1 MTSIVLYC
9 RPGFEKECGAEIQ
22 EKASWNEIY
31 GYLELK
37 KNEGLVFFH
46 LHESEQ
52 ADVLMSKVPLK
63 RLVFARQWFATL
75 TDIIEL
81 PDYNRVEAIVE
92 ALGNDWQYEELRME
106 TADTND
112 GKALSKF
119 CRKLSVPLRQ
129 GLRKVD
135 VLTKHNPKDK
145 KSKENDPQ
153 DNSSQDNK
161 SNNSNVKDQSGS
173 ILHALFLSGQEVIL
187 GFSYVRNSS
196 EHVMGIPRL
205 KFPSLSPSRST
216 LKLDE
221 AFLYFIPKEEWSTR
235 LTSGMNAV
243 DLGSA
248 PGGWTYQL
256 VRRGMMVTAIDNGP
270 MAESLMETGQ
280 VKHKMMD
287 GFKYVP
293 MKQNVHWLVCDMI
306 EKPQRVAKL
315 MSEWLLNGYC
325 KEAMFN
331 LKLPMKGRYQ
341 QVSNDIQMMK
351 DAFAKQ
357 NVKYELY
364 AKHLY
369 FDREEITVHARLLSP
384 VPKKD

>member
-22 EKASWNEIY
+22 EKASWNEMY

-37 KNEGLVFFH
+37 KNQGVVFFH
-46 LHESEQ
+46 LHDPAHGE
-52 ADVLMSKVPLK
+52 ALINKLPLK
-63 RLVFARQWFATL
+63 RLIFTRQWFVTL
-75 TDIIEL
+75 TDKINL
-81 PDYNRVEAIVE
+81 PEYNRVEAIVE
-92 ALGNDWQYEELRME
+92 ALGSEWQYNDLRME
-106 TADTND
+106 TPDTND

-119 CRKLSVPLRQ
+119 CRKLAVPLRQ
-129 GLRKVD
+129 GLRKAN
-135 VLTKHNPKDK
+135 VLTG
-145 KSKENDPQ
+145 KS
-153 DNSSQDNK
+153 NSSNAEQD
-161 SNNSNVKDQSGS
+161 GS
-173 ILHALFLSGQEVIL
+173 VLHALFLSGQEVIL
-187 GFSYVRNSS
+187 GFSLARNSS
-196 EHVMGIPRL
+196 PHVMGIPRL
-205 KFPSLSPSRST
+205 KFPSQAPSRST

-221 AFLYFIPKEEWSTR
+221 AFLYFIPRNEWDTR

-293 MKQNVHWLVCDMI
+293 VKQNVYWLVCDMI

-341 QVSNDIQMMK
+341 QVTEDLQTIK
-351 DAFAKQ
+351 DAFSEHK
-357 NVKYELY
+357 VKYELY

-369 FDREEITVHARLLSP
+369 YDREEVTVHARLI
-384 VPKKD
+384 

>member
-1 MTSIVLYC
+1 MTSIILYC

-22 EKASWNEIY
+22 EKAAWNEMY

-37 KNEGLVFFH
+37 KSQGIVLFH
-46 LHESEQ
+46 LHVPEHGE
-52 ADVLMSKVPLK
+52 ALIKKLPLK
-63 RLVFARQWFATL
+63 RLIFTRQWFVTL
-75 TDIIEL
+75 TEKIDL
-81 PDYNRVEAIVE
+81 PEYNRVEAIVE
-92 ALGNDWQYEELRME
+92 ALGDEWQYDDLRME
-106 TADTND
+106 TPDTND

-119 CRKLSVPLRQ
+119 CRKLAVPLRQ
-129 GLRKVD
+129 GLRKAK
-135 VLTKHNPKDK
+135 VLTGK
-145 KSKENDPQ
+145 
-153 DNSSQDNK
+153 
-161 SNNSNVKDQSGS
+161 NVDFDVEQGGS
-173 ILHALFLSGQEVIL
+173 VLHALFLSGKEVIL
-187 GFSYVRNSS
+187 GFSLAQNSS
-196 EHVMGIPRL
+196 PHVMGIPRL
-205 KFPSLSPSRST
+205 KFPSLAPSRST

-221 AFLYFIPKEEWSTR
+221 AFLYFIPRNEWDSR

-293 MKQNVHWLVCDMI
+293 MKQNVYWLVCDMI

-341 QVSNDIQMMK
+341 QVTEDLQSIK
-351 DAFAKQ
+351 DAFSEHK
-357 NVKYELY
+357 VKYELY

-369 FDREEITVHARLLSP
+369 YDREEVTVHARLI
-384 VPKKD
+384 

>member
-22 EKASWNEIY
+22 EKSGWNEIY

-37 KNEGLVFFH
+37 KNQGLVFFH
-46 LHESEQ
+46 LHDPAHGE
-52 ADVLMSKVPLK
+52 ALIKKLPLK
-63 RLVFARQWFATL
+63 RLIFTRQWFVTL
-75 TDIIEL
+75 TGKIEL

-92 ALGNDWQYEELRME
+92 ALGNDWQYDDLRME
-106 TADTND
+106 TPDTND
-112 GKALSKF
+112 GKSLSKF
-119 CRKLSVPLRQ
+119 CRKLAVPLRQ
-129 GLRKVD
+129 GLRKAKL
-135 VLTKHNPKDK
+135 LTDK
-145 KSKENDPQ
+145 GNTFDAKQ
-153 DNSSQDNK
+153 GGA
-161 SNNSNVKDQSGS
+161 V
-173 ILHALFLSGQEVIL
+173 LHALFLSGQEVIL
-187 GFSYVRNSS
+187 GFSLAQNSS
-196 EHVMGIPRL
+196 PHVMGIPRL
-205 KFPSLSPSRST
+205 KFPSLAPSRST

-221 AFLYFIPKEEWSTR
+221 AFLYFIPRDEWDSR

-256 VRRGMMVTAIDNGP
+256 VRRGMMVTAIDNGA

-293 MKQNVHWLVCDMI
+293 MKQNVYWLVCDMI

-341 QVSNDIQMMK
+341 QVTDDLQTIK
-351 DAFAKQ
+351 DAFNEHK
-357 NVKYELY
+357 VKYELY

-369 FDREEITVHARLLSP
+369 YDREEITVHARLL
-384 VPKKD
+384 

>member
-22 EKASWNEIY
+22 EKAAWNEMY

-37 KNEGLVFFH
+37 KNQGLVLFH
-46 LHESEQ
+46 LQ
-52 ADVLMSKVPLK
+52 NAADGEALIKILPLK
-63 RLVFARQWFATL
+63 RLIFTRQWFVTL
-75 TDIIEL
+75 TDKIDL

-92 ALGNDWQYEELRME
+92 ALGSEWKYDHLRME
-106 TADTND
+106 MPDTND
-112 GKALSKF
+112 GKSLSKF

-129 GLRKVD
+129 GLRKANR
-135 VLTKHNPKDK
+135 LTEKKD
-145 KSKENDPQ
+145 SFNADQ
-153 DNSSQDNK
+153 DGT
-161 SNNSNVKDQSGS
+161 V
-173 ILHALFLSGQEVIL
+173 LHALFLSGQEVIL
-187 GFSYVRNSS
+187 GFSLARNSS
-196 EHVMGIPRL
+196 PHVMGIPRL
-205 KFPSLSPSRST
+205 KFPSQSPSRST

-221 AFLYFIPKEEWSTR
+221 AFLYFIPRQEWNTR

-293 MKQNVHWLVCDMI
+293 MKQNVYWLVCDMI

-325 KEAMFN
+325 KEAIFN
-331 LKLPMKGRYQ
+331 LKLPMKGRYS
-341 QVSNDIQMMK
+341 QVTNDLQTIK
-351 DAFAKQ
+351 DAFNEH

-369 FDREEITVHARLLSP
+369 FDREEITVHARLM
-384 VPKKD
+384 

>member
-1 MTSIVLYC
+1 MTSIVLFC

-22 EKASWNEIY
+22 EKAAWNEMY

-37 KNEGLVFFH
+37 KNQGIVFFH
-46 LHESEQ
+46 LHKSE
-52 ADVLMSKVPLK
+52 DGETLMGKLPLK
-63 RLVFARQWFATL
+63 RLIFARQWFVTL

-81 PDYNRVEAIVE
+81 PDYNRVEAITE
-92 ALGNDWQYEELRME
+92 ALGNEWQYADLRME
-106 TADTND
+106 MPDTND
-112 GKALSKF
+112 GKSLAKF
-119 CRKLSVPLRQ
+119 CRKLAVPLRQ
-129 GLRKVD
+129 GLRKAK
-135 VLTKHNPKDK
+135 VLTEKNDKDGA
-145 KSKENDPQ
+145 N
-153 DNSSQDNK
+153 
-161 SNNSNVKDQSGS
+161 
-173 ILHALFLSGQEVIL
+173 LHALFLSGQEVIL
-187 GFSYVRNSS
+187 GFSLAHNSS

-205 KFPSLSPSRST
+205 KFPSQAPSRST

-221 AFLYFIPKEEWSTR
+221 AFLYFIPKNEWDSR
-235 LTSGMNAV
+235 LCSGLNAV

-293 MKQNVHWLVCDMI
+293 MKQNVYWLVCDMI

-315 MSEWLLNGYC
+315 MSEWLLNSYC

-341 QVSNDIQMMK
+341 QVTEDLQSIKN
-351 DAFAKQ
+351 AFSEA

-369 FDREEITVHARLLSP
+369 YDREEVTVHARLLSSP
-384 VPKKD
+384 AQKK

>member
-1 MTSIVLYC
+1 MTAIVLYC

-22 EKASWNEIY
+22 EKASWNEMY

-37 KNEGLVFFH
+37 KNQGLVFFH
-46 LHESEQ
+46 LHVPEHGE
-52 ADVLMSKVPLK
+52 ALIKKLPLK
-63 RLVFARQWFATL
+63 RLIFTRQWFVTL
-75 TDIIEL
+75 TEKIEL

-92 ALGNDWQYEELRME
+92 SLGSEWQYDDLRME
-106 TADTND
+106 MPDTND
-112 GKALSKF
+112 GKELSKF
-119 CRKLSVPLRQ
+119 CRKLAVPLRQ
-129 GLRKVD
+129 GLRKANI
-135 VLTKHNPKDK
+135 LTDK
-145 KSKENDPQ
+145 KVEFDAEQ
-153 DNSSQDNK
+153 GGA
-161 SNNSNVKDQSGS
+161 V
-173 ILHALFLSGQEVIL
+173 LHALFLSGQEVIL
-187 GFSYVRNSS
+187 GFSLGHNSS
-196 EHVMGIPRL
+196 PPVLGIPRL
-205 KFPSLSPSRST
+205 KFPSLAPSRST

-221 AFLYFIPKEEWSTR
+221 AFLYFIPRDEWEHR

-293 MKQNVHWLVCDMI
+293 MKQNVYWLVCDMI

-315 MSEWLLNGYC
+315 MSEWLLNGHC

-341 QVSNDIQMMK
+341 QVTEDLQSIK
-351 DAFAKQ
+351 DAFSEHK
-357 NVKYELY
+357 VKYELY

-369 FDREEITVHARLLSP
+369 YDREEVTVHARLLSP
-384 VPKKD
+384 IPQDKK

>member
-9 RPGFEKECGAEIQ
+9 RPGFEKECGAEIE
-22 EKASWNEIY
+22 EKASWNEMY

-37 KNEGLVFFH
+37 KNQGVVFFH
-46 LHESEQ
+46 LHDPAHGE
-52 ADVLMSKVPLK
+52 ALIKALPLK
-63 RLVFARQWFATL
+63 RLIFTRQWFVTL
-75 TDIIEL
+75 TKKIDL
-81 PDYNRVEAIVE
+81 PDYNRVEAIIE
-92 ALGNDWQYEELRME
+92 ALGNEWQYDDLRME
-106 TADTND
+106 TPDTND
-112 GKALSKF
+112 GKSLSKF
-119 CRKLSVPLRQ
+119 CRKLAVPLRQ
-129 GLRKVD
+129 GLRKAK
-135 VLTKHNPKDK
+135 VLTGKGDSFNP
-145 KSKENDPQ
+145 EQ
-153 DNSSQDNK
+153 D
-161 SNNSNVKDQSGS
+161 GS
-173 ILHALFLSGQEVIL
+173 VLHALFLSGQEVIL
-187 GFSYVRNSS
+187 GFSLARNSS
-196 EHVMGIPRL
+196 PYVMGIPRL
-205 KFPSLSPSRST
+205 KFPSQAPSRST

-221 AFLYFIPKEEWSTR
+221 AFLYFIPRDEWDTR

-341 QVSNDIQMMK
+341 QVTNDLQTIK
-351 DAFAKQ
+351 DLFNEN

-369 FDREEITVHARLLSP
+369 YDREEITVHARLI
-384 VPKKD
+384 

>member
-1 MTSIVLYC
+1 MTSIVLFC

-22 EKASWNEIY
+22 EKAAWNEMY

-37 KNEGLVFFH
+37 KNQGIVFFH
-46 LHESEQ
+46 LHNGEDGET
-52 ADVLMSKVPLK
+52 LMGKLPLK
-63 RLVFARQWFATL
+63 RLIFARQWFVTL
-75 TDIIEL
+75 TDTIEL
-81 PDYNRVEAIVE
+81 PDYNRVEAIIE
-92 ALGNDWQYEELRME
+92 ALGTDWQYADLRME
-106 TADTND
+106 MPDTND
-112 GKALSKF
+112 GKSLAKF
-119 CRKLSVPLRQ
+119 CRKLAVPLRQ
-129 GLRKVD
+129 GLRKAKL
-135 VLTKHNPKDK
+135 LTQK
-145 KSKENDPQ
+145 NDN
-153 DNSSQDNK
+153 DGAN
-161 SNNSNVKDQSGS
+161 
-173 ILHALFLSGQEVIL
+173 LHALFLSGQDVIL
-187 GFSYVRNSS
+187 GFSLAHNSS

-205 KFPSLSPSRST
+205 KFPSQAPSRST

-221 AFLYFIPKEEWSTR
+221 AFLYFIPKDEWDSR
-235 LTSGMNAV
+235 LCSGLNAV

-287 GFKYVP
+287 GFKYTP
-293 MKQNVHWLVCDMI
+293 MKQNVYWLVCDMI

-331 LKLPMKGRYQ
+331 LKLPMKGRFQ
-341 QVSNDIQMMK
+341 QVTDDLQTLKN
-351 DAFAKQ
+351 AFSEA
-357 NVKYELY
+357 NVRYELY

-369 FDREEITVHARLLSP
+369 YDREEVTVHARLLSP
-384 VPKKD
+384 APQKK

>member
-1 MTSIVLYC
+1 MASIVLYC

-22 EKASWNEIY
+22 EKAAWNEVY

-46 LHESEQ
+46 LNNAEEG
-52 ADVLMSKVPLK
+52 DTLINKMPLR
-63 RLVFARQWFATL
+63 RLIFARQWFLTL
-75 TDIIEL
+75 TDKIDL
-81 PDYNRVEAIVE
+81 PDYNRVEAIIE
-92 ALGNDWQYEELRME
+92 ALGTEWQYADLRME

-119 CRKLSVPLRQ
+119 CRKLAVPLRQ
-129 GLRKVD
+129 ALRKSGL
-135 VLTKHNPKDK
+135 LTEKGD
-145 KSKENDPQ
+145 ND
-153 DNSSQDNK
+153 
-161 SNNSNVKDQSGS
+161 GA
-173 ILHALFLSGQEVIL
+173 ILHALFLSGSEVIL
-187 GFSYVRNSS
+187 GYSISS
-196 EHVMGIPRL
+196 NTSPHVMGIPRL
-205 KFPSLSPSRST
+205 KFPNAAPSRST

-221 AFLYFIPKEEWSTR
+221 AFLYFIPKEEWDER

-243 DLGSA
+243 DLGAA

-256 VRRGMMVTAIDNGP
+256 VRRGMMVTSIDNGA

-280 VKHKMMD
+280 VKHRMMD
-287 GFKYVP
+287 GFKYIP
-293 MKQNVHWLVCDMI
+293 SKQNNYWLVCDMI

-315 MSEWLLNGYC
+315 MAEWLLRGYC

-341 QVSNDIQMMK
+341 QVNDDLQTIK
-351 DAFAKQ
+351 DIFSEFG
-357 NVKYELY
+357 VKYEMY

-369 FDREEITVHARLLSP
+369 YDREEVTVHARILSP
-384 VPKKD
+384 LPALD

>member
-1 MTSIVLYC
+1 MTSIVLFC

-22 EKASWNEIY
+22 EKATWNEMY

-46 LHESEQ
+46 LHDGSHGE
-52 ADVLMSKVPLK
+52 DLMKKMPLK
-63 RLVFARQWFATL
+63 RLIFARQWFISL
-75 TDIIEL
+75 TETIEL
-81 PDYNRVEAIVE
+81 PDYNRVEAIVD
-92 ALGNDWQYEELRME
+92 ALDSERQYDELRME

-119 CRKLSVPLRQ
+119 CRKLAVPLRQ
-129 GLRKVD
+129 GLRKVKL
-135 VLTKHNPKDK
+135 LTDK
-145 KSKENDPQ
+145 KTSNDTQ
-153 DNSSQDNK
+153 Q
-161 SNNSNVKDQSGS
+161 QGT
-173 ILHALFLSGQEVIL
+173 ILHALFLSGQQVIL
-187 GFSYVRNSS
+187 GYSLAQNSS
-196 EHVMGIPRL
+196 KHVMGIPRL
-205 KFPSLSPSRST
+205 KFPSQAPSRST

-221 AFLYFIPKEEWSTR
+221 AFLHFIPKDEWPQR

-270 MAESLMETGQ
+270 MAESLMESGQ

-293 MKQNVHWLVCDMI
+293 MKQNVYWLVCDMI

-325 KEAMFN
+325 KEAIFN

-341 QVSNDIQMMK
+341 QVTDDLQSMK
-351 DAFAKQ
+351 DAFSEHK
-357 NVKYELY
+357 VKYELY

-369 FDREEITVHARLLSP
+369 YDREEITVHARLLSP
-384 VPKKD
+384 LPQNKH

>member
-1 MTSIVLYC
+1 
-9 RPGFEKECGAEIQ
+9 
-22 EKASWNEIY
+22 
-31 GYLELK
+31 
-37 KNEGLVFFH
+37 
-46 LHESEQ
+46 
-52 ADVLMSKVPLK
+52 
-63 RLVFARQWFATL
+63 
-75 TDIIEL
+75 
-81 PDYNRVEAIVE
+81 
-92 ALGNDWQYEELRME
+92 ME
-106 TADTND
+106 TPDTND
-112 GKALSKF
+112 GKTLSKF
-119 CRKLSVPLRQ
+119 CRKLAVPLRQ
-129 GLRKVD
+129 GLRKAKI
-135 VLTKHNPKDK
+135 LT
-145 KSKENDPQ
+145 SKGTDFNA
-153 DNSSQDNK
+153 
-161 SNNSNVKDQSGS
+161 DQGGS

-187 GFSYVRNSS
+187 GFSLAQNSS
-196 EHVMGIPRL
+196 PHVMGIPRL
-205 KFPSLSPSRST
+205 KFPSLAPSRST

-221 AFLYFIPKEEWSTR
+221 AFLYFIPRDEWDSR

-256 VRRGMMVTAIDNGP
+256 VRRGMMVTAIDNGA

-293 MKQNVHWLVCDMI
+293 MKQNVYWLVCDMI

-341 QVSNDIQMMK
+341 QVTEDLQSIK
-351 DAFAKQ
+351 DAFSEHK
-357 NVKYELY
+357 VKYELY

-369 FDREEITVHARLLSP
+369 YDREEITVHARLI
-384 VPKKD
+384 

>member
-22 EKASWNEIY
+22 EKASWNEMY

-46 LHESEQ
+46 LHNSEDGPRLLQ
-52 ADVLMSKVPLK
+52 TLPLK
-63 RLVFARQWFATL
+63 RLIFARQWFLTV

-92 ALGNDWQYEELRME
+92 ALGTEYQFSDLRME
-106 TADTND
+106 MADTND

-119 CRKLSVPLRQ
+119 CRKLAVPLRQ

-135 VLTKHNPKDK
+135 VLTQKQDAAQHGQ
-145 KSKENDPQ
+145 NDA
-153 DNSSQDNK
+153 
-161 SNNSNVKDQSGS
+161 
-173 ILHALFLSGQEVIL
+173 ILHALFLSGQQVIL
-187 GFSYVRNSS
+187 GYSFVSNSS
-196 EHVMGIPRL
+196 KHVMGIPRL
-205 KFPSLSPSRST
+205 KFPNLAPSRST

-221 AFLYFIPKEEWSTR
+221 AFLYFIPKEEWGTR

-280 VKHKMMD
+280 VKHRMMD
-287 GFKYVP
+287 GFKYIP
-293 MKQNVHWLVCDMI
+293 MKNNVDWLVCDMI

-315 MSEWLLNGYC
+315 MAEWLLHGYC

-331 LKLPMKGRYQ
+331 LKLPMKGRFQ
-341 QVSNDIQMMK
+341 QVTNDLQMIK
-351 DAFAKQ
+351 DMFSKH

-369 FDREEITVHARLLSP
+369 YDREEITVHARLLSP
-384 VPKKD
+384 APFESREQ

>member
-22 EKASWNEIY
+22 EKAAWNEMY

-37 KNEGLVFFH
+37 KNQGLVFFH
-46 LHESEQ
+46 LQ
-52 ADVLMSKVPLK
+52 NPDDGKALIKKLPLK
-63 RLVFARQWFATL
+63 RLIFTRQWFVTL
-75 TDIIEL
+75 TDKIDL

-92 ALGNDWQYEELRME
+92 KLGGDWQYDDLRME
-106 TADTND
+106 TPDTND

-129 GLRKVD
+129 GLRKAN
-135 VLTKHNPKDK
+135 VLTGK
-145 KSKENDPQ
+145 NDSFNVDQ
-153 DNSSQDNK
+153 DGT
-161 SNNSNVKDQSGS
+161 V
-173 ILHALFLSGQEVIL
+173 LHALFLSGQEVIL
-187 GFSYVRNSS
+187 GFSLARNSS
-196 EHVMGIPRL
+196 PHVMGIPRL
-205 KFPSLSPSRST
+205 KFPSQSPSRST

-221 AFLYFIPKEEWSTR
+221 AFLYFIPRQEWDTR

-293 MKQNVHWLVCDMI
+293 IKQNVYWLVCDMI

-331 LKLPMKGRYQ
+331 LKLPMKGRYS
-341 QVSNDIQMMK
+341 QVTNDLQTIK
-351 DAFAKQ
+351 DAFGEHK
-357 NVKYELY
+357 VKYELY

-369 FDREEITVHARLLSP
+369 YDREEITVHARLI
-384 VPKKD
+384 

>member
-22 EKASWNEIY
+22 EKASWNEMY

-37 KNEGLVFFH
+37 KNQGLVFFH
-46 LHESEQ
+46 LHESEHGET
-52 ADVLMSKVPLK
+52 LMRKLPLK
-63 RLVFARQWFATL
+63 RLIFTRQWFITL
-75 TDIIEL
+75 TEKIDL
-81 PDYNRVEAIVE
+81 PDYNRVETIVE
-92 ALGNDWQYEELRME
+92 ALGSEWQYTDLRME
-106 TADTND
+106 TVDTND

-119 CRKLSVPLRQ
+119 CRKLAVPLRQ
-129 GLRKVD
+129 ALRKAK
-135 VLTKHNPKDK
+135 VLTEK
-145 KSKENDPQ
+145 KNASNKEE
-153 DNSSQDNK
+153 
-161 SNNSNVKDQSGS
+161 GA

-187 GFSYVRNSS
+187 GFSLSHNNSQ
-196 EHVMGIPRL
+196 HVMGIPRL
-205 KFPSLSPSRST
+205 KFPSQAPSRST

-221 AFLYFIPKEEWSTR
+221 AFLHFIPRDEWDER

-256 VRRGMMVTAIDNGP
+256 VRRGMMVTAIDNGL
-270 MAESLMETGQ
+270 MAESLMQTGQ

-287 GFKYVP
+287 GFKYTP
-293 MKQNVHWLVCDMI
+293 MKQNVYWLVCDMI

-341 QVSNDIQMMK
+341 QVTDDLQTIK
-351 DAFAKQ
+351 DAFSQHK
-357 NVKYELY
+357 VKYELY

-369 FDREEITVHARLLSP
+369 YDREEITVHARLLSP
-384 VPKKD
+384 IPKRD

>member
-1 MTSIVLYC
+1 MTAIVLYC

-22 EKASWNEIY
+22 EKAAWNEMY

-37 KNEGLVFFH
+37 KNQGLVFFH
-46 LHESEQ
+46 LHEPEHGE
-52 ADVLMSKVPLK
+52 ALINKLPLK
-63 RLVFARQWFATL
+63 RLIFTRQWFVTL
-75 TDIIEL
+75 TDKIDL
-81 PDYNRVEAIVE
+81 PEYNRVEAIVE
-92 ALGNDWQYEELRME
+92 SLGNEWQYDDLRME
-106 TADTND
+106 TLDTND

-119 CRKLSVPLRQ
+119 CRKLAVPLRQ
-129 GLRKVD
+129 GLRKAN
-135 VLTKHNPKDK
+135 VLTGK
-145 KSKENDPQ
+145 KESFDAEKG
-153 DNSSQDNK
+153 
-161 SNNSNVKDQSGS
+161 GS

-187 GFSYVRNSS
+187 GFSSASNSS
-196 EHVMGIPRL
+196 PYVMGIHRL
-205 KFPSLSPSRST
+205 KFPSLAPSRST

-221 AFLYFIPKEEWSTR
+221 AFLYFVPRDEWDTR

-293 MKQNVHWLVCDMI
+293 MKQNVYWLVCDMI

-315 MSEWLLNGYC
+315 MAEWLLNGYC

-341 QVSNDIQMMK
+341 QVNEDLQTIK
-351 DAFAKQ
+351 DAFGEH

-369 FDREEITVHARLLSP
+369 YDREEVTVHARLL
-384 VPKKD
+384 

>member
-22 EKASWNEIY
+22 EKAAWNEMY

-46 LHESEQ
+46 LHESEHGE
-52 ADVLMSKVPLK
+52 ALMQNLPLK
-63 RLVFARQWFATL
+63 RLIFARQWFVTV
-75 TDIIEL
+75 TDRIDL

-92 ALGNDWQYEELRME
+92 ALGNEYQYTDLRME
-106 TADTND
+106 MLDTND

-119 CRKLSVPLRQ
+119 CRKLAVPLRQ
-129 GLRKVD
+129 GLRKVN
-135 VLTKHNPKDK
+135 VLTNKQAA
-145 KSKENDPQ
+145 SIEAQ
-153 DNSSQDNK
+153 D
-161 SNNSNVKDQSGS
+161 GA
-173 ILHALFLSGQEVIL
+173 ILHALFLTGQQVIL
-187 GFSYVRNSS
+187 GFSLAGNSS
-196 EHVMGIPRL
+196 KHVMGIPRL
-205 KFPSLSPSRST
+205 KFPSQSPSRST

-221 AFLYFIPKEEWSTR
+221 AFLHFIPKEERDKR

-280 VKHKMMD
+280 VKHRMMD

-293 MKQNVHWLVCDMI
+293 TKNNVDWLVCDMI

-315 MSEWLLNGYC
+315 MAQWLLHGYC

-341 QVSNDIQMMK
+341 QVAKDLQMIK
-351 DAFAKQ
+351 DMFNEHK
-357 NVKYELY
+357 VTYEMY

-369 FDREEITVHARLLSP
+369 YDREEITVHARLLSTP
-384 VPKKD
+384 PQLD

>member
-22 EKASWNEIY
+22 EKAAWNEMY

-37 KNEGLVFFH
+37 KNQGLVFFH
-46 LHESEQ
+46 LQNSDDGE
-52 ADVLMSKVPLK
+52 ALIKKLPLK
-63 RLVFARQWFATL
+63 RLIFTRQWFVTL
-75 TDIIEL
+75 TEKIDL
-81 PDYNRVEAIVE
+81 PDYNRVEAIIE
-92 ALGNDWQYEELRME
+92 ELGSEWQYDDLRME
-106 TADTND
+106 TPDTND

-119 CRKLSVPLRQ
+119 CRKLAVPLRQ
-129 GLRKVD
+129 GLRKAN
-135 VLTKHNPKDK
+135 VLTSK
-145 KSKENDPQ
+145 KEAFNAEQ
-153 DNSSQDNK
+153 DGT
-161 SNNSNVKDQSGS
+161 V
-173 ILHALFLSGQEVIL
+173 LHALFLNGQEVIL
-187 GFSYVRNSS
+187 GFSLARNSS
-196 EHVMGIPRL
+196 PHVMGIPRL
-205 KFPSLSPSRST
+205 KFPSQSPSRST

-221 AFLYFIPKEEWSTR
+221 AFLHFIPRQEWDTR

-270 MAESLMETGQ
+270 MAESLMDTGQ

-293 MKQNVHWLVCDMI
+293 MKQNVYWLVCDMI

-341 QVSNDIQMMK
+341 QVNNDLQTIK
-351 DAFAKQ
+351 DAFGEHK
-357 NVKYELY
+357 VKYELY

-369 FDREEITVHARLLSP
+369 YDREEVTVHARLI
-384 VPKKD
+384 

>member
-22 EKASWNEIY
+22 EKASWNEMY
-31 GYLELK
+31 GYLELV
-37 KNEGLVFFH
+37 KNQGIVYFH
-46 LHESEQ
+46 LNKSEHGE
-52 ADVLMSKVPLK
+52 ALMAKLPLK
-63 RLVFARQWFATL
+63 RLIFTRQWFVTL
-75 TDIIEL
+75 TDKIAL
-81 PDYNRVEAIVE
+81 PDYNRVEAITE
-92 ALGNDWQYEELRME
+92 SLGKEWQYADLRME
-106 TADTND
+106 MPDTNE
-112 GKALSKF
+112 GKELSKF
-119 CRKLSVPLRQ
+119 CRKLAVPLRQ
-129 GLRKVD
+129 GLRKQKILSEKGD
-135 VLTKHNPKDK
+135 KD
-145 KSKENDPQ
+145 
-153 DNSSQDNK
+153 
-161 SNNSNVKDQSGS
+161 GA

-187 GFSYVRNSS
+187 GFSLHENNSP
-196 EHVMGIPRL
+196 HVMGIPRL
-205 KFPSLSPSRST
+205 KFPHQSPSRST

-221 AFLYFIPKEEWSTR
+221 AFLFFIPKNDWEHR

-270 MAESLMETGQ
+270 MAESLMQTGQ

-287 GFKYVP
+287 GFKYIP

-306 EKPQRVAKL
+306 EKPTRVAKL
-315 MSEWLLNGYC
+315 MAKWLVNGYC

-341 QVSNDIQMMK
+341 QVNDDLQIMK
-351 DAFAKQ
+351 DMFNEY
-357 NVKYELY
+357 NVKYELF

-369 FDREEITVHARLLSP
+369 YDREEVTVHARLLSP
-384 VPKKD
+384 LPPKE

>member
-9 RPGFEKECGAEIQ
+9 RPGFEKECGTEIQ
-22 EKASWNEIY
+22 EKAAWNEMY

-37 KNEGLVFFH
+37 KNQGLVFFH
-46 LHESEQ
+46 LHESEHGE
-52 ADVLMSKVPLK
+52 ALIKKLPLK
-63 RLVFARQWFATL
+63 RLIFTRQWFVTL
-75 TDIIEL
+75 TEKIEL

-92 ALGNDWQYEELRME
+92 ALGSEWQYDDLRME
-106 TADTND
+106 TPDTND

-119 CRKLSVPLRQ
+119 CRKLAVPLRQ
-129 GLRKVD
+129 GLRKANI
-135 VLTKHNPKDK
+135 LTGKKDAFDA
-145 KSKENDPQ
+145 EN
-153 DNSSQDNK
+153 
-161 SNNSNVKDQSGS
+161 GGA

-187 GFSYVRNSS
+187 GFSLAQNSS
-196 EHVMGIPRL
+196 PYVMGIPRL
-205 KFPSLSPSRST
+205 KFPSLAPSRST

-221 AFLYFIPKEEWSTR
+221 AFLYFIPRDEWEHR

-293 MKQNVHWLVCDMI
+293 MKQNVYWLVCDMI

-331 LKLPMKGRYQ
+331 LKLPMKGRFQ
-341 QVSNDIQMMK
+341 QVTDDLQTIK
-351 DAFAKQ
+351 DAFSMHK
-357 NVKYELY
+357 VKYELY

-369 FDREEITVHARLLSP
+369 YDREEITVHARLLSP
-384 VPKKD
+384 IPQDKK